1 MARDVIIIKII
12 TIMDIIK
19 VIRDSM
25 EDKTTFLKTSLPFK
39 RSLFHFHNLNFHK
52 LIFINLYQLQV
63 SD

>member
-25 EDKTTFLKTSLPFK
+25 EDKTTFLKT
-39 RSLFHFHNLNFHK
+39 
-52 LIFINLYQLQV
+52 
-63 SD
+63 